1 MKRLAHAVGAL
12 LLAAACSGEAEA
24 PKPATPPNPN
34 APADGAAP
42 DANASAGAAE
52 SPGDRVAR
60 GRSVYAATCSAC
72 HGPDPRQAGS
82 LGPEISDASRELI
95 EVRVLRAEYPPGY
108 TPKRDST
115 LMIAMPHLESE
126 IDALVA
132 YLESLDGE

>member
-12 LLAAACSGEAEA
+12 LLAAACSGEGEA
-24 PKPATPPNPN
+24 PKPATLPKPN
-34 APADGAAP
+34 APGDGAVP
-42 DANASAGAAE
+42 DADASGGAAE
-52 SPGDRVAR
+52 CPSELVAR
-60 GRSVYAATCSAC
+60 GRSVYMATCSAC

-95 EVRVLRAEYPPGY
+95 ETRVLRAEYPLGY

-126 IDALVA
+126 IAALVA
-132 YLESLDGE
+132 YLESLDGG